1 MIVTQKSIS
10 DRVSDRVDGRREGP
24 FQNMPALPV
33 DVLAPGPQGAHV
45 DQRPRGADE
54 HGGEVAA
61 EDGLRPGRRC
71 ISVRKNFLA
80 IMLLVGQKK
89 MSRLLY
95 PAFGLRGGGK
105 FTKPRTHFSVH
116 N

>member
-1 MIVTQKSIS
+1 MILTQKSIS

-45 DQRPRGADE
+45 DQRSRGAYE

-61 EDGLRPGRRC
+61 EDGLRSSRRRL
-71 ISVRKNFLA
+71 SVRIRKHLVA
-80 IMLLVGQKK
+80 IMYISAEQ
-89 MSRLLY
+89 
-95 PAFGLRGGGK
+95 PALK
-105 FTKPRTHFSVH
+105 LA
-116 N
+116 